1 MEKIILIGG
10 TKAGKTTLLE
20 VLKGNEYKE
29 IDKRTQS
36 LEFENKAIDTPGEYI
51 ENRRFYSSLISAAQ
65 EAAVIGLVADATA
78 EQYFL
83 PPAFASVFARPVIG
97 IITKIDSEEAD
108 LEQAEEDLKRSGA
121 EKIFPTSALTG
132 EGVNK
137 LSEFI
142 DEK

>member
-132 EGVNK
+132 EGLNK
-137 LSEFI
+137 LAEFI
-142 DEK
+142 DSK

>member
-97 IITKIDSEEAD
+97 IITKIDSQEAD

-137 LSEFI
+137 LAEFI

>member
-10 TKAGKTTLLE
+10 TKTGKTTLLE